1 MGTVLHLLL
10 NLLIILGTIV
20 PFLASAMLIV
30 YRTTGRQERII
41 RGLAMFTAALL
52 ALGTQAAGL
61 TVGRG
66 VVGSLE
72 IGGFAGSVIKL
83 AWMAAA
89 GFGGAMLGR
98 YLTKNLGD
106 STAIQIR
113 AMVFVGTVAHL
124 ELLEIYISSFS
135 RNGLAVGAG
144 AIPVIA
150 FISGLLLYIVFRYD
164 PAAARRIRNG
174 MPRRDVAGQPGQPLE
189 TGTQI
194 PLIVTE
200 EYTDIFG
207 ENS

>member
-30 YRTTGRQERII
+30 YRTAGRQERVI

-72 IGGFAGSVIKL
+72 IGGFGGLVIKL
-83 AWMAAA
+83 AWMTIA

-98 YLTKNLGD
+98 YLTRNLGD
-106 STAIQIR
+106 STDIQLR
-113 AMVFVGTVAHL
+113 VMVFVGTIVHL

-135 RNGLAVGAG
+135 RNGIAVGAG
-144 AIPVIA
+144 AIPVIS
-150 FISGLLLYIVFRYD
+150 FIVGLLLYIVFRYD
-164 PAAARRIRNG
+164 PAAVRRIGRG
-174 MPRRDVAGQPGQPLE
+174 LPRQDVAGQPRQPLA
-189 TGTQI
+189 TGTQP
-194 PLIVTE
+194 PLIMDE

-207 ENS
+207 EGS